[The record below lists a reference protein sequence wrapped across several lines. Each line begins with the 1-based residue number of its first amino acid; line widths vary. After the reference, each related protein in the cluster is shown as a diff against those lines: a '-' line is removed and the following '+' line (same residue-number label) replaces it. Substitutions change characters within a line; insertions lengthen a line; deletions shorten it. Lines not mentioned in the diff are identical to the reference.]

1 MASTPTIS
9 TASLKKAQYINL
21 TTFRKSGEGV
31 ATPVWFAE
39 HDSQLFV
46 FTFIKTGKV
55 KRVRNSDRVTV
66 ASCNAR
72 GVVKGPTIAG
82 TATLLESEAERV
94 AARQVLQR
102 KYGLIWRVWQLFAI
116 RGKLAQT
123 TIIAI
128 TPTPAIQ

>member
-66 ASCNAR
+66 ASCTAR